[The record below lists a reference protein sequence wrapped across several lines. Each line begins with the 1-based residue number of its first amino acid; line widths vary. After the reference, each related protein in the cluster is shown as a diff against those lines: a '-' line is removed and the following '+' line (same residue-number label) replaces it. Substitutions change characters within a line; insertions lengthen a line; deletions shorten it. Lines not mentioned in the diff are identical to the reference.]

1 MFSRWTNSHVYQ
13 AATDLL
19 EVVGDVV
26 VYEGEF
32 IGGSSDDDDEDVG
45 RGRRPILA
53 RT

>member
-19 EVVGDVV
+19 AVVGVVV

-32 IGGSSDDDDEDVG
+32 IGGSSDDDEDVG

-53 RT
+53 ST